1 MKTAFWKYNLL
12 YNLKPHN
19 ANTDKGQARA
29 NTSVKRK
36 AFPDSLSF
44 LCSGCECQLAQSSLA
59 DNVSC
64 QSFLGSDVWSLS
76 AGNGLLEWWMK

>member
-1 MKTAFWKYNLL
+1 MQTQMK
-12 YNLKPHN
+12 
-19 ANTDKGQARA
+19 
-29 NTSVKRK
+29 VKQEHRSK
-36 AFPDSLSF
+36 EEDFPSLSF
-44 LCSGCECQLAQSSLA
+44 LCSDCECQLAQSSLA